1 MDLDDAVNDIYFM
14 MGSGFFGL
22 KYTSLHGISKIKPLI
37 GTIRDEIEIK
47 KEDLLNQAYELSK
60 KVISDNL
67 DYIEKL
73 MDVYKK
79 NNYIEME
86 DAISILKK

>member
-1 MDLDDAVNDIYFM
+1 MLIRTIFSNH
-14 MGSGFFGL
+14 S
-22 KYTSLHGISKIKPLI
+22 SLI
-37 GTIRDEIEIK
+37 GTIKDEIEIK
-47 KEDLLNQAYELSK
+47 KEDLLNQSYELSK